1 MLVHIHTM
9 RNWCATA
16 LVLVPAPLLLGW
28 ASTPESK
35 DLRLVQVSGR
45 VTCNDRPFRGTI
57 HFLPEA
63 KGVAHAMGPVK
74 PDGSFQLYVNGRTD
88 LSGAVPGTYRVVLQ
102 PRIPDMAGSCVD
114 GKYRDSRTTDLV
126 VHVGPD
132 WNYVRV
138 DLH

>member
-1 MLVHIHTM
+1 MHEFPSGFGSPWTIRLVSGDVRSAVAKTWGESMLVHIHTM

-74 PDGSFQLYVNGRTD
+74 PGGSFPFANHNASKER
-88 LSGAVPGTYRVVLQ
+88 
-102 PRIPDMAGSCVD
+102 
-114 GKYRDSRTTDLV
+114 
-126 VHVGPD
+126 
-132 WNYVRV
+132 
-138 DLH
+138 